1 MRGEYTTLHQ
11 VDWPYAELPPRA
23 RRIPWVGSWCS
34 TDRGTTSA
42 CAENTSS
49 CIHGHILARNYLRV
63 RGEYAS
69 LMESLFWW
77 MELPP
82 RARRIQKQL
91 LTTNPH
97 QNYLR
102 VRGEY
107 AVLPGHLNNDVELP
121 PRARRIHFARNPN
134 FDFRGTTSAC
144 AENTPYRPQNHATG
158 RNYLRVR
165 GEY

>member
-1 MRGEYTTLHQ
+1 MRGEYPLS
-11 VDWPYAELPPRA
+11 VGRRYAPPELPPRA
-23 RRIPWVGSWCS
+23 RRIHHPASGGLAVC
-34 TDRGTTSA
+34 GTTSA